1 MAANVEPSLVFD
13 GAALPSASSPPVA
26 LARSRQVAI
35 DALRGI
41 VMLFMLLDHVRET
54 FYLHAQVSDPMD
66 AVSVGPDLFVGR
78 LLSHLCAPAF
88 VALTGLSAYLFG
100 QTHSKRETS
109 LFLLKRGLF
118 LILLELTIVGFA
130 WTAQFPP
137 QTFWLQ
143 VIWAIGISMVAL
155 AGLLHLPR
163 AAQLAVGLLIVAGH
177 NLLDPIVLTPDSPWF
192 APWAILHQRALI
204 DLGGGLIAKTTYPVL
219 AWIGV
224 ILLGYAV
231 GPWFGRA
238 TEPAARSRRLVIL
251 GLSMLA
257 LFVLL
262 RALNIYGDKPWIAT
276 GDTLRTVM
284 SFVNLTKYPPSL
296 LFLLATLGIGSLLL
310 VLFERHQA
318 ARTVERI
325 AVLGGAPMFFY
336 LLHLYVLKALYLI
349 AVAIWGTN
357 HGAYLGFDTYT
368 PVWLVALLLV
378 VPLYLPSRW
387 FAQLKQRRKDLAWLR
402 YF

>member
-1 MAANVEPSLVFD
+1 MAANAEHSLAFD
-13 GAALPSASSPPVA
+13 SAALATADSPPVA
-26 LARSRQVAI
+26 LARSRQIAI

-66 AVSVGPDLFVGR
+66 VLTVGPDLFVGR
-78 LLSHLCAPAF
+78 LFSHLCAPAF

-118 LILLELTIVGFA
+118 LIVLELTIVGFA

-177 NLLDPIVLTPDSPWF
+177 NLLDPIVLTADSPWF
-192 APWAILHQRALI
+192 APWAIVHQRALI
-204 DLGGGLIAKTTYPVL
+204 DLGGGLVAKTTYPVL
-219 AWIGV
+219 PWIGV

-238 TEPAARSRRLVIL
+238 TEPAQRSRRMVLL
-251 GLSMLA
+251 GVSMLA

-262 RALNIYGDKPWIAT
+262 RTLNVYGDKPWIAT
-276 GDTLRTVM
+276 GDALRTVM

-325 AVLGGAPMFFY
+325 AILGGAPMYFY
-336 LLHLYVLKALYLI
+336 LLHLYVLKALYLV